1 MKIKE
6 NKEAATQLP
15 PWVKKLWNAGLPVL
29 DDLFT
34 GFTSFK
40 TEEKQGKLMTLLTEL
55 RPGVTEILFHASLPT
70 EEFPLI
76 TGSSEARRAD
86 LKALTNP
93 RVKQLIQERG
103 IILMTWKELK
113 ERRKK
118 ASAME

>member
-1 MKIKE
+1 LPADERK
-6 NKEAATQLP
+6 AADQLRH
-15 PWVKKLWNAGLPVL
+15 WVKVVWNAGLPVL

-40 TEEKQGKLMTLLTEL
+40 AEEKPEKLMTLLAEL
-55 RPGVTEILFHASLPT
+55 KPGVTEILFHASLPT
-70 EEFPLI
+70 EDFPLI

-86 LKALTNP
+86 LKALTDP

-103 IILMTWKELK
+103 ILLTTWKELK

-118 ASAME
+118 ASEME